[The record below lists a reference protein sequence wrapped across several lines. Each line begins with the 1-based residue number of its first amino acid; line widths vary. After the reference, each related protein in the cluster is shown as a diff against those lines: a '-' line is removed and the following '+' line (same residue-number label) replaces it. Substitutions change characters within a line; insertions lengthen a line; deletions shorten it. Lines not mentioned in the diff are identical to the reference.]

1 MGYYDKV
8 TFDRNE
14 KFNVRYLPPIERKG
28 KYASVTSKV
37 KSFELATD
45 GIVLVLFTVVDLVAI
60 ELAATDGVIVLVLF
74 MVGSRSSATLAN
86 SNCDCTSEKFNVRY
100 LPPIERKGKY
110 ASVTSKVKS
119 FDNASYKPG
128 GGHKYYPT

>member
-8 TFDRNE
+8 TFDPN
-14 KFNVRYLPPIERKG
+14 
-28 KYASVTSKV
+28 
-37 KSFELATD
+37 
-45 GIVLVLFTVVDLVAI
+45 
-60 ELAATDGVIVLVLF
+60 
-74 MVGSRSSATLAN
+74 
-86 SNCDCTSEKFNVRY
+86 EKFNVRY

-128 GGHKYYPT
+128 GGHKYYPTFDLNWNVEAKVDKLERGS